1 MQDAKRLA
9 QGCEATDNARGIR
22 GHAAPDTFCHLEC
35 QIRDFLR
42 FLLIFSTYD
51 SSKVNYILHNNILNF
66 HLWIYNEF
74 IFGGGLQRLPLSR
87 FFQYYKNGHGCGIVT
102 FYLSYKQH
110 SQDK

>member
-74 IFGGGLQRLPLSR
+74 ILGGGGYKD
-87 FFQYYKNGHGCGIVT
+87 FQDSFSIIKMDMVVV
-102 FYLSYKQH
+102 L
-110 SQDK
+110 